1 MIDDPSG
8 MTRPTSSPA
17 TRGRDSYL
25 ERCLRVLEAIA
36 PQPAPL
42 TLARISELGDL
53 PLSTVHRLV
62 RALEDC
68 GAVERVGR
76 RYRIAGRLV
85 AITAHATLERLD
97 RSN

>member
-1 MIDDPSG
+1 MTGDPPG
-8 MTRPTSSPA
+8 TARPASAAA
-17 TRGRDSYL
+17 TRGCDSYL

-42 TLARISELGDL
+42 TLARISELGGL

-76 RYRIAGRLV
+76 RYRIGGRLV
-85 AITAHATLERLD
+85 AITAHTTSERPD
-97 RSN
+97 RKN